1 MTCLHPDPQTT
12 FVHPVEIMDHPL
24 SGYILDIVYKF
35 KDRLV
40 WNLDHE
46 SLCGL
51 LTLALR
57 YFPALNAHSP
67 GPNTYPS
74 TEALIRRLQVAGH
87 LVQDRQGFA
96 LTDMGK
102 KRRHGVFRASLADP
116 LWRQALDHIEEDL
129 MVFAETEGI
138 PLAIA

>member
-12 FVHPVEIMDHPL
+12 FVHPLEIMDHPL

-57 YFPALNAHSP
+57 YFPALNVHSQDT
-67 GPNTYPS
+67 NACPS

-87 LVQDRQGFA
+87 LVQDRRGFA

-102 KRRHGVFRASLADP
+102 KRRYGVFRALLADL
-116 LWRQALDHIEEDL
+116 LWTQAIDHIEEDL